1 MGESHEMSN
10 KHPLHRA
17 VPVLSGNRLV
27 GYLHKTFS
35 GWNAY
40 SHAGTLMGVYDEDRA
55 QGAMG

>member
-1 MGESHEMSN
+1 MSN